1 MSMGFEIGRL
11 LEVGVAVKDLAAAGP
26 DFSRALQAPISGVIE
41 EADNFAIRFQMCRV
55 GDVDFEVME
64 SAAPNGLIEKFI
76 RRRGEGLHHIAFLV
90 NDAEAGI
97 AHFKAKGVP
106 VLSDAPVRLANL
118 RAFFLH
124 PACLNGV
131 LVEFVENLHPWL
143 DGVTA
148 PRPTGPAPLPLGIT
162 TARITGIGIRVSDL
176 AASAAAF
183 QRVLGAKV
191 APARSIADLGV
202 HASICRVDNV
212 DLILMQAVPG
222 ADPEFLPGPADIGIH
237 HVSMEVG
244 SIDQALTA
252 LEAAGGPSRQWRRSG
267 IYGGESVFVDHPRLH
282 GTLIELRQRIPAA

>member
-11 LEVGVAVKDLAAAGP
+11 LEVGVAVKDLAAAGA

-41 EADNFAIRFQMCRV
+41 EVDNFAIRFRMCRV

-64 SAAPNGLIEKFI
+64 NAAPNGLIEKFI

-97 AHFKAKGVP
+97 AHFKAMGVP

-143 DGVTA
+143 DGVAA
-148 PRPTGPAPLPLGIT
+148 PEPAGPALQPLGIT

-183 QRVLGAKV
+183 QRVLGAAV
-191 APARSIADLGV
+191 APARAIADLGV
-202 HASICRVDNV
+202 DASLCRVGNV
-212 DLILMQAVPG
+212 DLMLMQAGPA
-222 ADPEFLPGPADIGIH
+222 ADPASLPGHADNGLH
-237 HVSMEVG
+237 HVSMAVG
-244 SIDQALTA
+244 SIGQALTA
-252 LEAAGGPSRQWRRSG
+252 LEAAGGSGRQFRRSG
-267 IYGGESVFVDHPRLH
+267 VDGRECVFIDHPRLH
-282 GTLIELRQRIPAA
+282 GTLLELRQGTSAA